1 MNTPRRTPAAIT
13 ARIAALRSRHREI
26 DDQVALEQRRSWR
39 DAALLQKLKRRRL
52 RLKDEL
58 GRYEG
63 LLRTLARRR
72 STG

>member
-1 MNTPRRTPAAIT
+1 MNIPRRTTAAIA
-13 ARIAALRSRHREI
+13 ARVVALRTRHREI
-26 DDQVALEQRRSWR
+26 DDQVAQEQKRTWR

-72 STG
+72 NAS